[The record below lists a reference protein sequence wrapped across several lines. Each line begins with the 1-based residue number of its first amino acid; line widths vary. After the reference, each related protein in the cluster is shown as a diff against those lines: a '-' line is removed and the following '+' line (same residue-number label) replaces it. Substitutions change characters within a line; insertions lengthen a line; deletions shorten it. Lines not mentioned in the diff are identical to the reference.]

1 MLEFNTQLRGAV
13 GALCPGGRR
22 MTARTKNSDL
32 ADVLEL
38 LLACR
43 ISPHEFH
50 SMVADAQGTT
60 FTVAKGA
67 PQAIVALAQPR
78 PRWPTRSSERSPSL
92 PAGDIARS
100 PSPAPATAGR
110 PGRPELSNLSKRFRV
125 RSRRKQSRFQRRSS
139 LLLPLRH
146 RASGPRQIIQSQ
158 RSQLFGHAGCS
169 ALAGKQ
175 RTSFGQLPVV
185 LSGQHLLPASAP
197 PEELR

>member
-1 MLEFNTQLRGAV
+1 MPRRPPNDRPHEEQRPRRRARTAARLPHIAARISFHGRGRAGNDIHSRQGRPAGHCRARTTSPEVANTVERTVTELAGRGYRALAV
-13 GALCPGGRR
+13 ARSGDGGK
-22 MTARTKNSDL
+22 TWAARTKQSVKAL
-32 ADVLEL
+32 PSA
-38 LLACR
+38 
-43 ISPHEFH
+43 F
-50 SMVADAQGTT
+50 
-60 FTVAKGA
+60 A
-67 PQAIVALAQPR
+67 PQAV
-78 PRWPTRSSERSPSL
+78 
-92 PAGDIARS
+92 
-100 PSPAPATAGR
+100 
-110 PGRPELSNLSKRFRV
+110 
-125 RSRRKQSRFQRRSS
+125 RFQRRSS